1 MNDQQLAAV
10 HRRMGV
16 WFTFWVIAILCGLP
30 PFDHT
35 TIFCVS
41 LITVININKEK

>member
-1 MNDQQLAAV
+1 MNEKQLAAV

-16 WFTFWVIAILCGLP
+16 WFALWVIAILCGLP

-35 TIFCVS
+35 TVFWVS
-41 LITVININKEK
+41 VITVISINKER